1 MSSASTQAQP
11 PAIQAQLPATQAS
24 PAGRFSHA
32 WRALRHRNYRLYL
45 GGQLISLMGT
55 WMTRLA
61 LSWLTY
67 RLTHSAFLLGLVGF
81 AGQILTFALAPFA
94 GVWIDRVDRR
104 KLLIATQVFAGLQS
118 IALAILTLMGIITI
132 GEILALAAFQG
143 LIDAFD
149 MPARQ
154 SFVVKMV
161 PTKQDLGNAIALNSS
176 TVNIARLLG
185 PPAAAVVIARFGE
198 GWCFVIDGASYLA
211 VIASLLMMRI
221 DYIRSATAHLT
232 SVAAQL
238 RDGFAY
244 VSTYIPVRNILLLFA
259 TTSLLGMSQMALM
272 PIFAAQVLH
281 GGPHT
286 LGLLTTASA
295 SGALV
300 SAFALA
306 ARKSV
311 IGLLKKIQIASYLFG
326 AAIIAFGISRWLP
339 LSLACMM
346 VIGFGMMQGLA
357 SSNTIIQTLA
367 PDEKRGRVMSFYTM
381 AFIGM
386 TPFGSLLAGA
396 LAARLGAPHT
406 LIVCGIIIILAA
418 TLFTLESSKV
428 RALMRPRYE
437 ELGILA
443 PKAS

>member
-1 MSSASTQAQP
+1 MSVA
-11 PAIQAQLPATQAS
+11 ATAETTS
-24 PAGRFSHA
+24 RFAHT

-45 GGQLISLMGT
+45 SGQLISLMGT

-81 AGQILTFALAPFA
+81 SGQILTFGLAPFA

-104 KLLIATQVFAGLQS
+104 KLLIATQVLSGMQS
-118 IALAILTLMGIITI
+118 AALAVLTLMGIITI
-132 GEILALAAFQG
+132 TEILALAALQG

-161 PTKQDLGNAIALNSS
+161 PDKQDLGNAIALNSS

-185 PPAAAVVIARFGE
+185 PPAAAAVIARFGE
-198 GWCFVIDGASYLA
+198 GWCFAIDGASYLA
-211 VIASLLMMRI
+211 VIASLMMMRI
-221 DYIRSATAHLT
+221 TYERSTTAHLT
-232 SVAAQL
+232 SARDQL

-244 VSTYIPVRNILLLFA
+244 VTSFIPVRNILLLFA

-272 PIFAAQVLH
+272 PIFATQVLH

-295 SGALV
+295 TGALV
-300 SAFALA
+300 SAIALA

-311 IGLLKKIQIASYLFG
+311 LGLLKKIQIASFLFG
-326 AAIIAFGISRWLP
+326 AAIIAFGLSHWLA
-339 LSLACMM
+339 LSLACM
-346 VIGFGMMQGLA
+346 VLIGYGMMQGLA

-367 PDEKRGRVMSFYTM
+367 PEEKRGRVMSFYTM

-396 LAARLGAPHT
+396 LASRLGAPHT
-406 LIVCGIIIILAA
+406 LVLCGFVIIIAA
-418 TLFTLESSKV
+418 TLFTLQSGNV
-428 RALMRPRYE
+428 RTMMRPRYE
-437 ELGILA
+437 ELGILT
-443 PKAS
+443 PKA